1 MNPSCFSSR
10 ILDIGMLSSSLKHHI
25 ILVKVRLAFE
35 LHSCP
40 LFRHCGL
47 RAQRTGSSVFATGC
61 SATSPGPRWR
71 FFYPAGPKPPT
82 PTGGFFYSGP
92 FFVSPGAPQLVRRL
106 AEWQRWDPPD
116 RPVRLYCPSFQ
127 KSSCCDYLL
136 FSNSNCLSTH
146 APPATSISLL
156 LDKND
161 TVTARSRPLQHDL
174 PSHGKCPRL
183 PPRDVD

>member
-1 MNPSCFSSR
+1 MRTHIDLEILIYIIGDTHYTSSSKLLSSERGMNPSCFSSR

-106 AEWQRWDPPD
+106 AEWQR
-116 RPVRLYCPSFQ
+116 
-127 KSSCCDYLL
+127 
-136 FSNSNCLSTH
+136 
-146 APPATSISLL
+146 
-156 LDKND
+156 
-161 TVTARSRPLQHDL
+161 
-174 PSHGKCPRL
+174 
-183 PPRDVD
+183 

>member
-1 MNPSCFSSR
+1 MCIIYYACTCIICSKLHCNKIRFSRLHMENEYCTTVCLTPASKKKNSADVPPRTQSPSSSKLLSSERGMNPSCFSSR

-106 AEWQRWDPPD
+106 AEWQR
-116 RPVRLYCPSFQ
+116 
-127 KSSCCDYLL
+127 
-136 FSNSNCLSTH
+136 
-146 APPATSISLL
+146 
-156 LDKND
+156 
-161 TVTARSRPLQHDL
+161 
-174 PSHGKCPRL
+174 
-183 PPRDVD
+183 